1 MKINLELLKG
11 YVADEV
17 VRHFDV
23 LEVDATKIAD
33 TKATIMLGEIYAI
46 MQNENMEADEM
57 IEAITKV
64 YYENNLDGVWWME

>member
-17 VRHFDV
+17 VRQFDV
-23 LEVDATKIAD
+23 LEVDATRIAD

-46 MQNENMEADEM
+46 MQNKNLEANEM

-64 YYENNLDGVWWME
+64 YYENKLDGVWWME

>member
-1 MKINLELLKG
+1 MKINLGLLKG
-11 YVADEV
+11 YIADEV
-17 VRHFDV
+17 VRKFDE

-46 MQNENMEADEM
+46 MQNEDYEPYEM

-64 YYENNLDGVWWME
+64 YYENRLDGVWWMR